1 MDVSF
6 WSICLMKALRVLR
19 FIEDSLL
26 RGREKYEMDQATIG

>member
-26 RGREKYEMDQATIG
+26 RGREIEKDQATIG